1 LDCYETDG
9 QYFGMFVPAENE
21 KNPELPT
28 RLFSYKMMQFKNLT
42 AGCRQNSVKHH
53 QCVQNEA

>member
-28 RLFSYKMMQFKNLT
+28 RLFSYKMMQFKTLT
-42 AGCRQNSVKHH
+42 AGADQTL
-53 QCVQNEA
+53 